1 MEFAKEDMWRKLAG
15 ETGNFYAEANNEER
29 TQYRDWLKVLLE
41 STRLTVVFTK
51 ADGTDRTMVCT
62 LSEQEGAKYSITEST
77 NKRKPNEDVCVVWD
91 CEINNWRSFRWD
103 RIKGVK
109 FNLV

>member
-1 MEFAKEDMWRKLAG
+1 MEFAKEDMWRKLADQK
-15 ETGNFYAEANNEER
+15 GNFYAEADEEHRALYREWMKSVLAATR
-29 TQYRDWLKVLLE
+29 T
-41 STRLTVVFTK
+41 TVVFTK

-62 LSEQEGAKYSITEST
+62 LSEAEGAKYSVTEST

-91 CEINNWRSFRWD
+91 CEVGGWRSFRWD

-109 FNLV
+109 FNIG